1 MRRRSFSTY
10 MRRIN
15 RERKMPP
22 KVDDQKAFWTNTQKT
37 FKSQNTQLIN
47 KIAGGEA
54 EIKRCLDNPTPT
66 IKEYINCEALCDGCK
81 AKLSLLDGYI
91 LKMADLVCW
100 GETSG
105 EDSVESREE

>member
-1 MRRRSFSTY
+1 
-10 MRRIN
+10 
-15 RERKMPP
+15 MPP
-22 KVDDQKAFWTNTQKT
+22 KVDDQKVFWTNGQKT

-47 KIAGGEA
+47 KIAGGEV
-54 EIKRCLDNPTPT
+54 EIKRCLDKPTPT
-66 IKEYINCEALCDGCK
+66 IKEYINCKALFDGCK

-105 EDSVESREE
+105 EDSVESREEQVV